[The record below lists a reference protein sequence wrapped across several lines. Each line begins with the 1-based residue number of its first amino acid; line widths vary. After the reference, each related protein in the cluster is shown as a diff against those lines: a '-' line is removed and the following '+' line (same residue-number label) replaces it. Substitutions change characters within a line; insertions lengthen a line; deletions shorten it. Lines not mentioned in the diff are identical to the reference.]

1 MLPAQQ
7 VRKHSVL
14 SAFNVHLHQ
23 SARARAPWKCAE
35 PVKHTHTHTHTI
47 KTQPERE
54 REREIEMHLA
64 AQSSTHRHTIET
76 HEQRE
81 RTEKDT
87 QTHTPGS
94 VLSQSRTS
102 TMSRVVKHRLPLLS
116 MAMLDALPSLMACQ
130 GAEPPAAA
138 PQSLLPAPDF
148 WLGSE

>member
-35 PVKHTHTHTHTI
+35 PVKHTHTHTHDKDT
-47 KTQPERE
+47 TRERE
-54 REREIEMHLA
+54 RERDRNAPGSAVKHT
-64 AQSSTHRHTIET
+64 QTHNRYTRTE
-76 HEQRE
+76 RE

-138 PQSLLPAPDF
+138 PQSLLQALDF

>member
-35 PVKHTHTHTHTI
+35 PVKHTHTHTHDKDT
-47 KTQPERE
+47 TRERE
-54 REREIEMHLA
+54 RERDRNAPGSAVKHT
-64 AQSSTHRHTIET
+64 QTHNRYTRTE
-76 HEQRE
+76 RE